1 MIDDPDVTATA
12 AHKGKFH
19 QTLLENQIP
28 VPETI
33 VINRCQ
39 LDTFRITEE
48 IKTK

>member
-1 MIDDPDVTATA
+1 MIDDPDVTATV